1 MARIKMFRDDEPN
14 GGETPSPRTTIVGGR
29 PPEADAALPP
39 VPTGIQS
46 LLRLASVDPKFRRQ
60 LLERRGEVA
69 PAAKVRLNST
79 ERAILAAI
87 PAAQLEQMIDF
98 LPPPPAGRHAFLRQ
112 TAATAV
118 VLLGGAVLADCT
130 GCKQTSTA
138 ADRPPPIVQD
148 AGATVDGPPQ
158 PPVADVYA
166 EPPPIRPDE
175 MPPPPG
181 GIPPD
186 LPPPPPDAGAE
197 DAPPRPEYNP
207 MEAEGGIAPH
217 EPPPVRPTHNEMD
230 VDGGAAPD
238 LPPPRPEEYHPT
250 RGIQHDEPPPRPEVD
265 LSPVGG
271 GAAPDLPPPRPDDNS
286 MATTGGAA
294 PDEPP
299 LRPTTTV
306 TTSRGGI
313 APDLDE

>member
-29 PPEADAALPP
+29 PPETGATLPP

-46 LLRLASVDPKFRRQ
+46 LMRLASVDPKFRRR

-69 PAAKVRLNST
+69 PAAKVALNST
-79 ERAILAAI
+79 ERSILAAI

-138 ADRPPPIVQD
+138 ADQPPAIVQD
-148 AGATVDGPPQ
+148 AAAGPADA
-158 PPVADVYA
+158 PPMPPLADAYA

-186 LPPPPPDAGAE
+186 LPPPLPPPDAGVD
-197 DAPPRPEYNP
+197 DAPARPEHNL
-207 MEAEGGIAPH
+207 MESEGGAAPD
-217 EPPPVRPTHNEMD
+217 EPPPVRPDHNDMTT
-230 VDGGAAPD
+230 DGGISPD
-238 LPPPRPEEYHPT
+238 LIPPRPEEYHPT
-250 RGIQHDEPPPRPEVD
+250 RGIQHDYPPPRPDSLEMAV
-265 LSPVGG
+265 SG
-271 GAAPDLPPPRPDDNS
+271 GAAPDWPPPREEGGVGSVGGPIDGSAPGDD
-286 MATTGGAA
+286 
-294 PDEPP
+294 E
-299 LRPTTTV
+299 
-306 TTSRGGI
+306 
-313 APDLDE
+313 